1 MNDGEFETISSA
13 LAGSI
18 RLGYEVEVEA
28 DDPNINFEMP
38 PDDEIKWLADW
49 LMSEGWTRE

>member
-1 MNDGEFETISSA
+1 MNDGEFEAISSA

-18 RLGYEVEVEA
+18 RLGYEVEV